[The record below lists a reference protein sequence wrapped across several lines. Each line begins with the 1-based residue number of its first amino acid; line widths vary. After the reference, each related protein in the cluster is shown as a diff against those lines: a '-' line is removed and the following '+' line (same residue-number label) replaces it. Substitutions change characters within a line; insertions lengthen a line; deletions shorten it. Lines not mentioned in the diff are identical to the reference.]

1 MRYQHFYIGEG
12 VAKRTFAVA
21 LFVLLPALHSHANA
35 ADDLSCT
42 TSDGCSSECAEEPLT
57 GPLGPIYTPSD
68 PVTDDVVAPFIQQ
81 QAQAAAPS
89 VFSEGVEGTLTAQG
103 HAPGY
108 IDWAAP
114 RTQFRLRFDAGFDN
128 NRPDRAEFFY
138 AQCGCGDGPG
148 PGVVGPPP
156 TVNGSVDYQDVRG
169 YLEIATSSRFSVFGE
184 LPIRFLQTSPSS
196 NPSLGG
202 IQDTGDAEGISDIEA
217 GFKYALIRD
226 ADSIFTFQ
234 LKTYIP
240 TGDASRGLGTD
251 HVSIEPGFLAQ
262 RRVNSRLD
270 IFGELRD
277 WIPVNGSEFAGQNFA
292 GNVLRYGVGAA
303 YSVVDTCDVQISP
316 IVELVGWSVLDG
328 QVLDTDVLAGA
339 SNVDA
344 ATTIVNAKAGVR
356 TLFKDNG
363 STLYLGY
370 GHALTGQRWY
380 EDIVRLEYTIFL

>member
-21 LFVLLPALHSHANA
+21 LFVLLPALHSHARA

-138 AQCGCGDGPG
+138 AQCGCNPGGPG
-148 PGVVGPPP
+148 PGVPGPPP
-156 TVNGSVDYQDVRG
+156 TVNGSIDYQDVRG

-184 LPIRFLQTSPSS
+184 LPVRFLQTSPSS
-196 NPSLGG
+196 
-202 IQDTGDAEGISDIEA
+202 
-217 GFKYALIRD
+217 
-226 ADSIFTFQ
+226 
-234 LKTYIP
+234 
-240 TGDASRGLGTD
+240 
-251 HVSIEPGFLAQ
+251 
-262 RRVNSRLD
+262 
-270 IFGELRD
+270 
-277 WIPVNGSEFAGQNFA
+277 
-292 GNVLRYGVGAA
+292 
-303 YSVVDTCDVQISP
+303 
-316 IVELVGWSVLDG
+316 
-328 QVLDTDVLAGA
+328 
-339 SNVDA
+339 
-344 ATTIVNAKAGVR
+344 
-356 TLFKDNG
+356 
-363 STLYLGY
+363 
-370 GHALTGQRWY
+370 
-380 EDIVRLEYTIFL
+380 